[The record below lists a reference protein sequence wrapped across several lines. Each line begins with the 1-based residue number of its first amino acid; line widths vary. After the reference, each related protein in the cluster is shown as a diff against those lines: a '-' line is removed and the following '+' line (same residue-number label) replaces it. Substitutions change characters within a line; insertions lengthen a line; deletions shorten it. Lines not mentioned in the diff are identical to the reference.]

1 MNLLIFTQII
11 SIFLATCLQPE
22 MGLAIL
28 LAVLLMLVWVHAI
41 KDSRLRD
48 SFRLFS
54 VSAMSRS
61 TTTTLMLIGICTL
74 LTYVATHSW
83 MITQLAH
90 RLDTQH
96 HATSPLLIAR
106 EGAQQG
112 NVAGNQHRQDLQIQ
126 GCVVSQPQVRVN
138 QRGQRVERFDM
149 QASGHELVRRL
160 RLSWYR
166 PLTATPLTQGDCLVA
181 TVRVRPPRNYEN
193 GLAFD
198 YEAFLMTQGIDAVG
212 YVRKAKVVKDDDESV
227 MGHARVQFA
236 SVLGVHR
243 LSEVSKAWVQGLVLG
258 DGQAFTERQ
267 WQQVRETGT
276 LHLLVVSGLHLSMM
290 MLLGWGVGVLLWR
303 ALLLVRWSSG
313 QRGAV
318 GALRSVPVVTALSVM
333 ALYVWL
339 AGAGVPLIRAWVMA
353 ALALLLWQAPR
364 RLNRSSVLLIAAWV
378 VMMVNPLAWTQSGF
392 VYSFAAVATLV
403 FFFSGRRYP
412 KWVLLGLPQW
422 IILVTLM
429 SIGAWMDTPVSLV
442 HWLANLIAVPL
453 VSLLMLP
460 LAFACLTPLY
470 SIADSLLVML
480 SQGFWWW
487 ITWCDQ
493 LDWPLL
499 ILPESAIALL
509 MVLTLLWW
517 LGSRVWGIAA
527 AIGGLVLYSLG
538 LGSHTSPA
546 ISLLDVGQG
555 QSLIAVT
562 PESALVI
569 DTGAAY
575 ESGFSMAASVVGP
588 ALHKQ
593 GVRQLDA
600 MIISHSDNDHAG
612 GAQALMERFS
622 PRQLWAGQPQAL
634 EVGLQARLDAFGF
647 ESCHDID
654 VLPERTGHERTEREQ
669 TEIVLDQDLSLRFFS
684 VPQAARHDD
693 NTHSCVVQLTW
704 MQRWTVLIPGDID
717 AQAERALVE
726 VYGDA
731 LQSDVLVAAH
741 HGSKTSSSADF
752 LTAVAPQEIWISAG
766 WGNRFGHPHA
776 DVMARLLA
784 TKAKIR
790 VTANEGRLYL
800 EPDGRTRGQRR
811 AAAKTDVYARG
822 WPRWRQKDFSAIDHV
837 LE

>member
-28 LAVLLMLVWVHAI
+28 LALLLVLVLVLVRVGAI
-41 KDSRLRD
+41 KDSWLRG

-54 VSAMSRS
+54 VSAAWRP
-61 TTTTLMLIGICTL
+61 TPPTLMLIGVCTL

-83 MITQLAH
+83 MNTQLAH
-90 RLDTQH
+90 RLDTRLE
-96 HATSPLLIAR
+96 AMSPLSTVV
-106 EGAQQG
+106 ESAQQG
-112 NVAGNQHRQDLQIQ
+112 DVAGNQHRHDFQIH

-138 QRGQRVERFDM
+138 RRGQRVERFDM
-149 QASGHELVRRL
+149 QVNDHELARRL

-166 PLTATPLTQGDCLVA
+166 PLTATPLAQGDCLNA
-181 TVRVRPPRNYEN
+181 EVRVRPPRNYGN

-212 YVRKAKVVKDDDESV
+212 YVRKAEVVDDDDASV
-227 MGHARVQFA
+227 MGHARAQFA
-236 SVLGVHR
+236 SALGIHR

-258 DGQAFTERQ
+258 DGQAFTEHQ

-303 ALLLVRWSSG
+303 ALLLIRWSSG

-378 VMMVNPLAWTQSGF
+378 VLMVNPLAWTQSGF

-412 KWVLLGLPQW
+412 KWALLGLPQW

-460 LAFACLTPLY
+460 LAFLCLTPLY
-470 SIADSLLVML
+470 SIADSSLVML

-487 ITWCDQ
+487 IAWCEQ
-493 LDWPLL
+493 LDWSLL
-499 ILPESAIALL
+499 IVPKPAIALL

-517 LGSRVWGIAA
+517 FGSRVWGVAA
-527 AIGGLVLYSLG
+527 AIGGLVIYSLG
-538 LGSHTSPA
+538 LGSHTAPA

-562 PESALVI
+562 PESALVV

-575 ESGFSMAASVVGP
+575 ESGFSMATSVVGP
-588 ALHKQ
+588 ALHRQ

-600 MIISHSDNDHAG
+600 MVISHSDNDHAG
-612 GAQALMERFS
+612 GAQVLMERFS

-634 EVGLQARLDAFGF
+634 DVSLQAQLHALGF
-647 ESCHDID
+647 ESCHD
-654 VLPERTGHERTEREQ
+654 VRASLVYKEYEQ
-669 TEIVLDQDLSLRFFS
+669 TEIVLDQDLSLRFFA
-684 VPQAARHDD
+684 VPLAARHDD

-717 AQAERALVE
+717 AQAERALVN
-726 VYGDA
+726 VYGNA

-741 HGSKTSSSADF
+741 HGSKTSSSMAF

-800 EPDGRTRGQRR
+800 EPDGRTWGQRR
-811 AAAKTDVYARG
+811 AAAKTGVYTWGR
-822 WPRWRQKDFSAIDHV
+822 PRWRQKDFSATNHV

>member
-11 SIFLATCLQPE
+11 SIFLATYLRPE
-22 MGLAIL
+22 MGLAVSLAL
-28 LAVLLMLVWVHAI
+28 LLVLVRVGAI
-41 KDSRLRD
+41 KDSRHYG
-48 SFRLFS
+48 SFRRLAA
-54 VSAMSRS
+54 SAVPPLTPSR
-61 TTTTLMLIGICTL
+61 LMLISVCTL

-83 MITQLAH
+83 MNTQLAH
-90 RLDTQH
+90 RLDTRLE
-96 HATSPLLIAR
+96 AMSPLSTVV
-106 EGAQQG
+106 EGVQQG
-112 NVAGNQHRQDLQIQ
+112 NAAGNQHRHDLQIQ

-138 QRGQRVERFDM
+138 RRGQRVERFDM
-149 QASGHELVRRL
+149 QVNDHERVRRL

-166 PLTATPLTQGDCLVA
+166 PLTATALLPGDCLNA

-212 YVRKAKVVKDDDESV
+212 YVRKAELVDDDDASV
-227 MGHARVQFA
+227 MGHARAQVA

-364 RLNRSSVLLIAAWV
+364 RLKRSSVLLIAAWV
-378 VMMVNPLAWTQSGF
+378 VLMVNPLAWTQSGF

-442 HWLANLIAVPL
+442 HWLANQIAVPL

-460 LAFACLTPLY
+460 LAFLCLTPLY

-480 SQGFWWW
+480 SEGFWWW
-487 ITWCDQ
+487 IAWCDQ

-527 AIGGLVLYSLG
+527 AIGGLVFYSLG

-612 GAQALMERFS
+612 SAQALMERFS

-634 EVGLQARLDAFGF
+634 EVGLQARLDSLGF

-654 VLPERTGHERTEREQ
+654 VVPERTEREQ
-669 TEIVLDQDLSLRFFS
+669 IEIVLNRDLSLRFFS
-684 VPQAARHDD
+684 VPLAARHDD

-717 AQAERALVE
+717 AQAERALVN
-726 VYGDA
+726 VYGNA

-784 TKAKIR
+784 TEAKIR
-790 VTANEGRLYL
+790 VTASEGRLYL
-800 EPDGRTRGQRR
+800 EPDGRTWGQRR
-811 AAAKTDVYARG
+811 AAAKTDVYAWG
-822 WPRWRQKDFSAIDHV
+822 WPRWRQKDFSATDHV